1 MKNIFVFDEH
11 LSSKFNGV
19 GAFMNAISSCVK
31 KSNMQLNLISFNEE
45 VTDFCI
51 EKHDGHV
58 IYKYPMYGG
67 LFIENALPALSILKL
82 YVNDSHENIFL
93 SSYCPSHILLN
104 LNGFLLSTIKDGHRL
119 CKETVNYTRKY

>member
-19 GAFMNAISSCVK
+19 GAFMNAISSCIK
-31 KSNMQLNLISFNEE
+31 KGNMQLHLISFNEE

-67 LFIENALPALSILKL
+67 LFVENALPALSLLKL
-82 YVNDSHENIFL
+82 YVDDSPENIFL
-93 SSYCPSHILLN
+93 SSYCPSHILLK
-104 LNGFLLSTIKDGHRL
+104 TIKTLFPKSKRISIIHDQGWTSPL
-119 CKETVNYTRKY
+119 